1 MIGRQ
6 PCMRCSNFIEGE
18 RSPFT
23 WKCKAFPDG
32 IPYEHFAYIDDE
44 KRKNCNNGIGFEPDE
59 EQNDSN

>member
-6 PCMRCSNFIEGE
+6 PCMRCANFIEGE

-32 IPYEHFAYIDDE
+32 IPM
-44 KRKNCNNGIGFEPDE
+44 KNKTTLTANRSELFVNS
-59 EQNDSN
+59 QL

>member
-6 PCMRCSNFIEGE
+6 PCMRCANFIEGE

-44 KRKNCNNGIGFEPDE
+44 KRKIATTE
-59 EQNDSN
+59 